1 MTFTWILGLW
11 FAGVGLQAVIG
22 GVMLWRKVYR
32 KFPIFMVFIVSQLV
46 RFVILFS
53 AYWAGNRILYRQEF
67 LALELVDAV
76 LSFAVIYELFDIT
89 FRAYEGMRQMGW
101 LLLRWA
107 SVVLVGMAI
116 VVALSQQGAD
126 KDPFLEGLFALEMGI
141 SVVRGGLLFLLF
153 VLHTGLG
160 LRWSRHGLGI
170 GLGFGALTC
179 VALAAFTLRHYYGPD
194 ANTFLSL
201 TTSVA
206 YDLAVMVWLG
216 FLLLPE
222 AERQAAPRKPPK
234 WDIEEWNH
242 TLLELLQR

>member
-1 MTFTWILGLW
+1 
-11 FAGVGLQAVIG
+11 
-22 GVMLWRKVYR
+22 MLWRKLYR
-32 KFPIFMVFIVSQLV
+32 KYPAFLVFISSQLI
-46 RFVILFS
+46 RFVLLYS
-53 AYWAGNRILYRQEF
+53 AYQAGNKVLYRREF

-76 LSFAVIYELFDIT
+76 LSFAVIYELFDTT
-89 FRAYEGMRQMGW
+89 FRAYDGMRQMGW

-107 SVVLVGMAI
+107 SVVLVGLAL

-126 KDPFLEGLFALEMGI
+126 RDPFMEGLFALEMGI

-153 VLHTGLG
+153 VLHAGLG
-160 LRWSRHGLGI
+160 LRWSRHAFGI
-170 GLGFGALTC
+170 AVGFGALTC

-201 TTSVA
+201 TTSLA
-206 YDLAVMVWLG
+206 YDLAVIVWLA

-222 AERQAAPRKPPK
+222 AVRVAPRRPAK
-234 WDIEEWNH
+234 WDIEEWNR